1 MQKLSKEL
9 SLIGDISY
17 VLDKNFTIV
26 HSNTVDDLHTELFV
40 GLTAGTNFLQA
51 LGLSA
56 QKEQIELELKN
67 IGKVCEQV
75 VFSGNGVLVEIV
87 ALSKSDSYKFFA
99 YLKIIKSSVSDEKLH
114 FTSEMID
121 GFFWQSTSP
130 IKEAD
135 VIYSP
140 GITAITGYYPVEI
153 DKLTGKYLSIIFY
166 EDSSYVLKQ
175 TSEFLQ
181 DSSSRSFELVYRIIR
196 KDGSIRW
203 VKENIRAADNLHGKT
218 PLFVGIVADITKV
231 KEHEIKALESEA
243 KLIEVNQA
251 KDRFINILSHDLRA
265 PFTSILGFAEILL
278 NEANLPAKEKTEY
291 LNYIYE
297 ASQNQLQFISYLL
310 DWSRLRTGTLKIATR
325 RIQAQALIYNCV
337 SILTGNAIR
346 KNIQLNIDALE
357 TLYMQADER
366 LITQVI
372 LNLLSNALKFSYEN
386 STIDIS
392 ALKFNDAQVEV
403 VVKDYG
409 AGIAPE
415 DQPKIFSIEK
425 NYSKDGTKGEKG
437 SGFGLALVKEIITNH
452 GGEVWF
458 YSEVDKGSEFHFTIP
473 LPSNTILLIEYDA
486 DAATYHT
493 AIVKDIFPEFNILV
507 AENGYEALSS
517 IATQMPNL
525 IITNHE
531 MPLMNGI
538 QFIEALKKDEAE
550 SKIPLLIFSEDT
562 SAEIESQYYRLGAA
576 AVINT
581 TADKSEFVAALKKIL
596 R

>member
-1 MQKLSKEL
+1 
-9 SLIGDISY
+9 
-17 VLDKNFTIV
+17 
-26 HSNTVDDLHTELFV
+26 
-40 GLTAGTNFLQA
+40 
-51 LGLSA
+51 
-56 QKEQIELELKN
+56 
-67 IGKVCEQV
+67 
-75 VFSGNGVLVEIV
+75 
-87 ALSKSDSYKFFA
+87 
-99 YLKIIKSSVSDEKLH
+99 
-114 FTSEMID
+114 
-121 GFFWQSTSP
+121 
-130 IKEAD
+130 
-135 VIYSP
+135 
-140 GITAITGYYPVEI
+140 
-153 DKLTGKYLSIIFY
+153 
-166 EDSSYVLKQ
+166 
-175 TSEFLQ
+175 
-181 DSSSRSFELVYRIIR
+181 
-196 KDGSIRW
+196 
-203 VKENIRAADNLHGKT
+203 
-218 PLFVGIVADITKV
+218 
-231 KEHEIKALESEA
+231 
-243 KLIEVNQA
+243 
-251 KDRFINILSHDLRA
+251 
-265 PFTSILGFAEILL
+265 
-278 NEANLPAKEKTEY
+278 
-291 LNYIYE
+291 
-297 ASQNQLQFISYLL
+297 
-310 DWSRLRTGTLKIATR
+310 
-325 RIQAQALIYNCV
+325 
-337 SILTGNAIR
+337 
-346 KNIQLNIDALE
+346 
-357 TLYMQADER
+357 MQADER

-437 SGFGLALVKEIITNH
+437 SGFGLALVKEIITKH

>member
-26 HSNTVDDLHTELFV
+26 SCHTVDDLHTELFV
-40 GLTAGTNFLQA
+40 GLTSGTNFLQA

-56 QKEQIELELKN
+56 KKEQIELELKN
-67 IGKVCEQV
+67 IGKASEQIT
-75 VFSGNGVLVEIV
+75 FSGNDVLVEIIT
-87 ALSKSDSYKFFA
+87 LSKSDSSKYFT
-99 YLKIIKSSVSDEKLH
+99 YLNVVKSNASGEKLH
-114 FTSEMID
+114 ITSEMLD
-121 GFFWQSTSP
+121 GFFWQSSSP
-130 IKEAD
+130 IKETE
-135 VIYSP
+135 VVYSP
-140 GITAITGYYPVEI
+140 GITALTGYYPVEI
-153 DKLTGKYLSIIFY
+153 EKLTGKYLSIIFY
-166 EDSSYVLKQ
+166 EDSSYVLRQ
-175 TSEFLQ
+175 TTEFLQ
-181 DSSSRSFELVYRIIR
+181 DSSIRSFELIYRIIH

-203 VKENIRAADNLHGKT
+203 VKENIRAADNIDSKT
-218 PLFVGIVADITKV
+218 PLYVGIVADITKV
-231 KEHEIKALESEA
+231 KEQEIKAIESEA
-243 KLIEVNQA
+243 KLVEINQA

-278 NEANLPAKEKTEY
+278 NETNLPAKEKTEY

-310 DWSRLRTGTLKIATR
+310 DWSRLRTGTLKIAAR

-346 KNIQLNIDALE
+346 KNIQLNIDAPD
-357 TLYMQADER
+357 TLYIQADER
-366 LITQVI
+366 LTTQVI

-386 STIDIS
+386 STIEIS
-392 ALKFNDAQVEV
+392 ALKFNDAQVEI

-415 DQPKIFSIEK
+415 DQSKIFSIEK

-437 SGFGLALVKEIITNH
+437 SGFGLALVKEIITKH

-458 YSEVDKGSEFHFTIP
+458 YSDVDKGSEFHFTIP
-473 LPSNTILLIEYDA
+473 LPSNTVLLIEHDS
-486 DAATYHT
+486 DMAAYHS
-493 AIVKDIFPEFNILV
+493 AIIRDGFPEFNVFV

-517 IATQMPNL
+517 MASQMPNL

-531 MPLMNGI
+531 MPLMSGI
-538 QFIEALKKDEAE
+538 QFIESLKKDDAE
-550 SKIPLLIFSEDT
+550 SKIPLIVFAEEPS
-562 SAEIESQYYRLGAA
+562 SEIESQYYRLGTA
-576 AVINT
+576 AVIST
-581 TADKSEFVAALKKIL
+581 TAEKSEFVDALRKIL

>member
-26 HSNTVDDLHTELFV
+26 TCNTVDDLHTELFV
-40 GLTAGTNFLQA
+40 GLTPGTNFLQA
-51 LGLSA
+51 LELSSK
-56 QKEQIELELKN
+56 KEQIELELKN
-67 IGKVCEQV
+67 IGKASEQIL
-75 VFSGNGVLVEIV
+75 FSGNDVLVEIIS
-87 ALSKSDSYKFFA
+87 LSKSDSSKFFA
-99 YLKIIKSSVSDEKLH
+99 YLNIVKSNGSVDKPH
-114 FTSEMID
+114 FTSEMLD

-135 VIYSP
+135 VMYSP
-140 GITAITGYYPVEI
+140 GITALTGYYPVEI
-153 DKLTGKYLSIIFY
+153 EKLTGKFLSIIFY
-166 EDSSYVLKQ
+166 EDSSYVLRQ

-181 DSSSRSFELVYRIIR
+181 DSSARAFELIYRIIR

-203 VKENIRAADNLHGKT
+203 VKENIRAADNVDSKK
-218 PLFVGIVADITKV
+218 PLYVGIVADITKV
-231 KEHEIKALESEA
+231 KEQEIKALESEA

-310 DWSRLRTGTLKIATR
+310 DWSRLRTGTLKIAAR

-346 KNIQLNIDALE
+346 KNIQLNIDAPD
-357 TLYMQADER
+357 TLYIQADER

-372 LNLLSNALKFSYEN
+372 LNLLSNALKFSFEN
-386 STIDIS
+386 SVIDIS
-392 ALKFNDAQVEV
+392 ALKFNDAQAEI

-437 SGFGLALVKEIITNH
+437 SGFGLALVKEIITKH

-458 YSEVDKGSEFHFTIP
+458 YSDVDKGSEFHFTIP
-473 LPSNTILLIEYDA
+473 LPSNTILLIEHDS
-486 DAATYHT
+486 DAATYHS
-493 AIVKDIFPEFNILV
+493 AIIKDEFPEFNIVV

-517 IATQMPNL
+517 MASQMPNL

-531 MPLMNGI
+531 MPLMSGL
-538 QFIEALKKDEAE
+538 QLIESLKKDEAE
-550 SKIPLLIFSEDT
+550 SKIPLLVFAEDP
-562 SAEIESQYYRLGAA
+562 SAEIESQYYRLGTA

>member
-26 HSNTVDDLHTELFV
+26 TCHTVDDLHTELFV
-40 GLTAGTNFLQA
+40 GLTPGTNFLQV
-51 LGLSA
+51 LGLST
-56 QKEQIELELKN
+56 KNEQIELELKN
-67 IGKVCEQV
+67 IGKASEQIT
-75 VFSGNGVLVEIV
+75 FSGNDVLVEIIS
-87 ALSKSDSYKFFA
+87 LSKSDSSKYFA
-99 YLKIIKSSVSDEKLH
+99 YLNVVKSNDAADKLH
-114 FTSEMID
+114 FTSEMLD
-121 GFFWQSTSP
+121 GFFWQSSSP
-130 IKEAD
+130 IKESE
-135 VIYSP
+135 VFYSP
-140 GITAITGYYPVEI
+140 GITALTGYYPLEI
-153 DKLTGKYLSIIFY
+153 EKLTGKYLSVIFY
-166 EDSSYVLKQ
+166 EDSSYVLRQ
-175 TSEFLQ
+175 TTEFLH
-181 DSSSRSFELVYRIIR
+181 DPSTRSFELIYRIIR

-203 VKENIRAADNLHGKT
+203 VKENIRAADNVDSKT
-218 PLFVGIVADITKV
+218 PLYVGIVADITKV
-231 KEHEIKALESEA
+231 KEQEIKALESEA

-278 NEANLPAKEKTEY
+278 NETNLPAKEKTEY

-310 DWSRLRTGTLKIATR
+310 DWSRLRTGTLKIAAR

-346 KNIQLNIDALE
+346 KNIQLNIDAPDS
-357 TLYMQADER
+357 LYIQADER

-392 ALKFNDAQVEV
+392 ALKFNDAQVEII
-403 VVKDYG
+403 VKDYG

-437 SGFGLALVKEIITNH
+437 SGFGLALVKEIITKH

-458 YSEVDKGSEFHFTIP
+458 YSDVDKGSEFHFTIP
-473 LPSNTILLIEYDA
+473 LPSNTILLIEHDA
-486 DAATYHT
+486 DVAAYHS
-493 AIVKDIFPEFNILV
+493 AIIKDGFPEFNVFI

-517 IATQMPNL
+517 MASQMPNL

-531 MPLMNGI
+531 MPLMSGI
-538 QFIEALKKDEAE
+538 QFIESLKKDDAE
-550 SKIPLLIFSEDT
+550 SKIPLLVFAEEP
-562 SAEIESQYYRLGAA
+562 SAEIESQYYRLGTA
-576 AVINT
+576 AVIST
-581 TADKSEFVAALKKIL
+581 TAEKSEFVAALRKIL

>member
-1 MQKLSKEL
+1 MHKLSKEL
-9 SLIGDISY
+9 SLVGDISY

-26 HSNTVDDLHTELFV
+26 NCNTVDDLHTELFV
-40 GLTAGTNFLQA
+40 GLTSGTNFLQA
-51 LGLSA
+51 LGLSSK
-56 QKEQIELELKN
+56 KEQIELELKN
-67 IGKVCEQV
+67 IGKVSEQIL
-75 VFSGNGVLVEIV
+75 FSGNDVLVEIIS
-87 ALSKSDSYKFFA
+87 LSKSDSSKFFA
-99 YLKIIKSSVSDEKLH
+99 YLNVVKSNSSVEKLH
-114 FTSEMID
+114 ITSEMLD
-121 GFFWQSTSP
+121 GFFWQSPSP

-140 GITAITGYYPVEI
+140 GITALTGYYPVEI
-153 DKLTGKYLSIIFY
+153 EKLTGKYLSIIFY
-166 EDSSYVLKQ
+166 EDSSFVLRQ

-181 DSSSRSFELVYRIIR
+181 DPSARAFELVYRIIR

-203 VKENIRAADNLHGKT
+203 VKENIRAADNIDSKT
-218 PLFVGIVADITKV
+218 PLYVGIVANITKV
-231 KEHEIKALESEA
+231 KETEIKALESEA
-243 KLIEVNQA
+243 KLVEVNQA

-310 DWSRLRTGTLKIATR
+310 DWSRLRTGTLKIAAR

-346 KNIQLNIDALE
+346 KNIQINIDAPE
-357 TLYMQADER
+357 TLYIQADER

-372 LNLLSNALKFSYEN
+372 LNLLSNALKFSFES

-392 ALKFNDAQVEV
+392 ALKFNDAQAEI
-403 VVKDYG
+403 VVKDHG

-415 DQPKIFSIEK
+415 DQSKIFSIEK

-437 SGFGLALVKEIITNH
+437 SGFGLALVKEIITKH

-458 YSEVDKGSEFHFTIP
+458 YSDVDKGSEFHFTIP
-473 LPSNTILLIEYDA
+473 LPSNTILLIEHDH
-486 DAATYHT
+486 DAATYHS
-493 AIVKDIFPEFNILV
+493 AIIKDGFPEFNILV
-507 AENGYEALSS
+507 AENGYEALST
-517 IATQMPNL
+517 IASQMPNL

-531 MPLMNGI
+531 MPLMSGI
-538 QFIEALKKDEAE
+538 QFIESLKKDEAE
-550 SKIPLLIFSEDT
+550 SKIPLIVFAEEP
-562 SAEIESQYYRLGAA
+562 SAEMESQYYRLGTA
-576 AVINT
+576 AVIST
-581 TADKSEFVAALKKIL
+581 TADKSEFVAALRKVL

>member
-17 VLDKNFTIV
+17 VLDKDFTIV

-40 GLTAGTNFLQA
+40 GLTPQTNFLHA
-51 LGLSA
+51 LGLSSK
-56 QKEQIELELKN
+56 KEQIELEIKN
-67 IGKVCEQV
+67 IGKASEQV
-75 VFSGNGVLVEIV
+75 DFSGNAVLVEII
-87 ALSKSDSYKFFA
+87 ALSKSDSSKFFA
-99 YLKIIKSSVSDEKLH
+99 YLKLVKSSKANEKLH
-114 FTSEMID
+114 FTSEMLE
-121 GFFWQSTSP
+121 GFFWQSPSP

-140 GITAITGYYPVEI
+140 GLTAITGYYAKEI
-153 DKLTGKYLSIIFY
+153 DQLTGKYLSIIFY

-181 DSSSRSFELVYRIIR
+181 DSSARSFELVYRIIR

-203 VKENIRAADNLHGKT
+203 VKENIRAADNVHGKV
-218 PLFVGIVADITKV
+218 PLYVGIVADITKI
-231 KEHEIKALESEA
+231 KERELNALESEA
-243 KLIEVNQA
+243 KLIEVNHA

-310 DWSRLRTGTLKIATR
+310 DWSRLRTGSLKIAAR
-325 RIQAQALIYNCV
+325 RMQAQALIYNCV

-346 KNIQLNIDALE
+346 KNIQINIDVLD
-357 TLYMQADER
+357 TLYIQADER

-372 LNLLSNALKFSYEN
+372 LNLLSNAMKFSYEN

-392 ALKFNDAQVEV
+392 ALKFNDAQVEII
-403 VVKDYG
+403 VKDYG

-415 DQPKIFSIEK
+415 DQPKIFTIEK

-437 SGFGLALVKEIITNH
+437 SGFGLALVKEIITKH

-458 YSEVDKGSEFHFTIP
+458 YSEMNKGSEFHFTIP
-473 LPSNTILLIEYDA
+473 LPSNTILLVENDA
-486 DAATYHT
+486 DASTYHT
-493 AIVKDIFPEFNILV
+493 AIIKDIFPEFEIRS
-507 AENGYEALSS
+507 AENGYEALSV
-517 IATQMPNL
+517 IASQMPNL

-531 MPLMNGI
+531 MPLMSGI

-562 SAEIESQYYRLGAA
+562 SPEIESQYFRMGAT

-581 TADKSEFVAALKKIL
+581 TAEKSDFVIALKKIL